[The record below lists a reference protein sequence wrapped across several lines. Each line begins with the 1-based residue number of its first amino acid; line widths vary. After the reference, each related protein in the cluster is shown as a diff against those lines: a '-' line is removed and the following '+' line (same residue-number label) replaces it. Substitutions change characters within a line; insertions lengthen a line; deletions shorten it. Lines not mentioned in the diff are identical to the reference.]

1 MGLPWVR
8 LDANIASH
16 DKVMDLIADPSP
28 KRWQALASY
37 VCALGWA
44 GGHETDGR
52 VRTNH
57 LPAVHGN
64 VATARL
70 LVKYGM
76 WDEAPGGYQIR
87 NWDKRQQS
95 SAAGEAKRAA
105 QQVGGAKG
113 NCIRH
118 HGKDCGCWKTSVGN
132 VA

>member
-16 DKVMDLIADPSP
+16 DKVLDLISDPSP

-37 VCALGWA
+37 MLALAWS
-44 GGHETDGR
+44 GGQETDGR

-57 LPAVHGN
+57 LPAVQGN
-64 VATARL
+64 AGTARL
-70 LVKYGM
+70 LVKYQL

-95 SAAGEAKRAA
+95 AAAGAAKRDA
-105 QQVGGAKG
+105 QHVGAVKG

-118 HGKDCGCWKTSVGN
+118 HGPDCGCWQRLKTVS
-132 VA
+132 